1 MVLTAEKRVHAV
13 PDRLECWIWANG
25 PKLRLVI
32 VLAIILVVLAFLLGV
47 GGFYLAYRAL
57 RQTGVFKTTTD
68 LEDDLKRASWR
79 REVDDRVNRP
89 RS

>member
-1 MVLTAEKRVHAV
+1 MIVHA
-13 PDRLECWIWANG
+13 
-25 PKLRLVI
+25 I
-32 VLAIILVVLAFLLGV
+32 VLVLLAILLGV

-57 RQTGVFKTTTD
+57 RQTGVFKTTTN
-68 LEDDLKRASWR
+68 LQDDLKHASWR